1 MSNVWTDLFSYTI
14 HGTVIRFT
22 LAIATSP
29 LLQSGNTIV
38 DRFATLVGDHS
49 YSYSVHVQ
57 ISNKTGGMDLR
68 PYSFQ

>member
-1 MSNVWTDLFSYTI
+1 MFSYTI

-38 DRFATLVGDHS
+38 DRFATLLGELLDHS
-49 YSYSVHVQ
+49 YSYPVHVQ
-57 ISNKTGGMDLR
+57 TSKKTGGIDLR
-68 PYSFQ
+68 PYYRSFQ